1 MSRNQEGVHAAVRGE
16 TGTSGTYLEDWHALF
31 TADGIAAGPFNQRMI
46 GWVNLTLTTSY
57 TSLND
62 AMNAFAIDQGFERWT
77 DMNTFTLGP
86 GATIV
91 AGNPMGLLLALTYP
105 ATP

>member
-1 MSRNQEGVHAAVRGE
+1 MSRNQEGVHEAVRAE
-16 TGTSGTYLEDWHALF
+16 TSTVGTYLEDWHALF
-31 TADGIAAGPFNQRMI
+31 TADGIAAGDWNSRMI
-46 GWVNLTLTTSY
+46 DWVNLTLTTSY

-62 AMNAFAIDQGFERWT
+62 AMNAFAIDQGFERWQ
-77 DMNTFTLGP
+77 DMNTFTLGG
-86 GATIV
+86 GATIE